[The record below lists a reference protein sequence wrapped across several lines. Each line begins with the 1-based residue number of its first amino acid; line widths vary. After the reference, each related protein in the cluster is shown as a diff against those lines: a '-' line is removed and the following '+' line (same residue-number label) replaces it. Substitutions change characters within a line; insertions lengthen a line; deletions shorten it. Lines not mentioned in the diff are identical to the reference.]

1 MLLIVSLA
9 CFEPQNLSTVDLD
22 RVSPYTPG
30 QTDMLN
36 ETDDMTLLTGEV
48 CDNPC
53 RFEVEVPENTVY
65 VEYFADNIY
74 FGQGRSNSDFSHTY
88 TFEQTGDRKIEA
100 VAFDGRDQYLGY
112 DIKYVHIMEDD
123 FVELASEPECSNPC
137 TFSVNASEN
146 IDRVQYLVDGWEI
159 GSTSNAAYDFRITY
173 DFNQSGLRTLEVLAY
188 AGDTVVAT
196 DTVSIDIQSHGSGVN
211 GNVPYFY
218 QYSNALYPS
227 SSCQNTSIAMVLA
240 YFGWNGVPDDI
251 TAYWGKNYA
260 QSPHGLAD
268 VFNSEASWGGINARV
283 TPVTNGTLAGL
294 RAELDAGNPTIVHGY
309 FTSYGHVMVV
319 LGYDENG
326 YYVNDP
332 AGRWSQYFKGGYPY
346 SWNSTIGQG
355 IYYSK
360 SAFEM
365 AIATWDG
372 YTPAPLWYHQIR

>member
-1 MLLIVSLA
+1 MLLILSLA
-9 CFEPQNLSTVDLD
+9 CFEPQNISSVELD
-22 RVSPYTPG
+22 VVLG

-36 ETDDMTLLTGEV
+36 ASDGMTLRMEDV

-53 RFEVEVPENTVY
+53 RFEVEVPEHTVY

-74 FGQGRSNSDFSHTY
+74 FGQGTSNSDFSHTY
-88 TFEQTGDRKIEA
+88 MFMQTGERKIEA
-100 VAFDGRDQYLGY
+100 VAFDGRDQFLGY
-112 DIKYVHIMEDD
+112 DIKHIHIMEDD
-123 FVELASEPECSNPC
+123 FVELISEPECSNPC
-137 TFSVNASEN
+137 IFSVNASEN

-173 DFNQSGLRTLEVLAY
+173 DFHQTGVRTLEVLAY
-188 AGDTVVAT
+188 DGDTVVAT
-196 DTVSIDIQSHGSGVN
+196 DTASIDVQSQGSGSN
-211 GNVPYFY
+211 INVPYFY

-227 SSCQNTSIAMVLA
+227 RSCQNTSIAMVLA

-268 VFNSEASWGGINARV
+268 VFNREASWRGINARI
-283 TPVTNGTLAGL
+283 TPVTNGTIAGL
-294 RAELDAGNPTIVHGY
+294 QAELDAGNPTIVHGY

-319 LGYDENG
+319 LGYDANG

-332 AGRWSQYFKGGYPY
+332 AGRWSQYFQGGYPY
-346 SWNSTIGQG
+346 AWNSTIGQG
-355 IYYSK
+355 MYYSRA
-360 SAFEM
+360 AFEA

-372 YTPAPLWYHQIR
+372 YTPAPLWYHQLR